1 MSVYESKLISSRE
14 KMDKNHNVIKT
25 LENQESKLLEK
36 LDEYQKKIQNVREK
50 IKKQKDI
57 IVKRESRQRQL
68 SEAVTKVSKGDLSKE
83 VLDILQSEDSN
94 KYKIAKLEGHVRS
107 RHLDKITKVYRLLD
121 NEVQSKCLTDQ
132 YRDADLKDLPISK
145 KLEIINHIQSK
156 IYTFLLKNRT
166 ENFMKYLINFS
177 IDTGTKNNELDT
189 VGGLYYITPELFT
202 EVKVKSTNYFIIKEF
217 DHPCNIIYNRNKQC
231 VEDFVNSDIGY
242 LPYQKLDVAT
252 YMDILR
258 HGRVEPNPSVMI
270 KNLEIYLKDN
280 ELKKY
285 RKLIEKFNKIPKVL
299 PTIGLDPSC
308 SSLDSNGSETCSDA
322 DTIDENT
329 LTLPMTCEKLLH
341 YVHQF
346 INKEDR
352 RSIKY
357 IQYIDIYERINNILN
372 QRHTKHDCITLYN
385 EFTTLKNL

>member
-1 MSVYESKLISSRE
+1 MSVFESKLISSRE
-14 KMDKNHNVIKT
+14 KMDKNQSIIET
-25 LENQESKLLEK
+25 LTIQESKLLEK
-36 LDEYQKKIQNVREK
+36 LNEYQKKIQIVREK

-57 IVKRESRQRQL
+57 IAKRESRQRQL
-68 SEAVTKVSKGDLSKE
+68 SEAVTKVSKGDLSKR
-83 VLDILQSEDSN
+83 VVDILQSEDSN
-94 KYKIAKLEGHVRS
+94 KDKITKLEGHVQT
-107 RHLDKITKVYRLLD
+107 RHLDKITKVYQLLD
-121 NEVQSKCLTDQ
+121 NEVQSKCLRDQ
-132 YRDADLKDLPISK
+132 YRDIDLKELPISK
-145 KLEIINHIQSK
+145 KLEIINHIQSR

-166 ENFMKYLINFS
+166 ENFMEYLINFS

-202 EVKVKSTNYFIIKEF
+202 EVKIKSTNYFVIKEF
-217 DHPCNIIYNRNKQC
+217 DHPLNIIYNRNKQC

-242 LPYQKLDVAT
+242 LPYQKLDVST

-258 HGRVEPNPSVMI
+258 HGCVEPSRSIMI

-280 ELKKY
+280 EVKKY
-285 RKLIEKFNKIPKVL
+285 RKLIEKFNKMPKVR
-299 PTIGLDPSC
+299 PEVGINPD
-308 SSLDSNGSETCSDA
+308 SSLDSNGSETCSEA

-329 LTLPMTCEKLLH
+329 LTLPITCERLLY

-357 IQYIDIYERINNILN
+357 IQYIDIYDRINNILH
-372 QRHTKHDCITLYN
+372 QKHTKHDCITLYN

>member
-1 MSVYESKLISSRE
+1 MSVFESKLNSSKE
-14 KMDKNHNVIKT
+14 KMDKNNNNIETLIK
-25 LENQESKLLEK
+25 QESKLLEK
-36 LDEYQKKIQNVREK
+36 LNEYQDKIQIVREK

-94 KYKIAKLEGHVRS
+94 KDKIAKLEGHVQT

-121 NEVQSKCLTDQ
+121 NEVQSKCLRDQ
-132 YRDADLKDLPISK
+132 YRDTDLKDLPISK
-145 KLEIINHIQSK
+145 KLEMINHIQSK

-166 ENFMKYLINFS
+166 ENFMEYLINFS

-189 VGGLYYITPELFT
+189 IGGLYYITPELFT
-202 EVKVKSTNYFIIKEF
+202 EVNVKSTNYFIIKEF
-217 DHPCNIIYNRNKQC
+217 HHPCNIIYNRNKQC

-258 HGRVEPNPSVMI
+258 HGCVEPRPSIMI

-280 ELKKY
+280 HVKKY
-285 RKLIEKFNKIPKVL
+285 RGLIEKFNKIPKVL
-299 PTIGLDPSC
+299 PIIGLDPSG

-322 DTIDENT
+322 DTIDENM
-329 LTLPMTCEKLLH
+329 LTLPMTCERLLH

-357 IQYIDIYERINNILN
+357 IQYIDIYDRINDILN
-372 QRHTKHDCITLYN
+372 QIHTKHDCITLYN